1 MLRRCPAE
9 WTRVLC
15 VSISEHA
22 VLRSMHCYKQV
33 TLSTSE
39 TPVKEGLR
47 RTFEMIT
54 RRHCFQRL
62 HFVVKLMCAVKA
74 YFVLDAEQSIAAAIF
89 AEGLD
94 AVGIWF
100 VRECL
105 FVFYAEHNNK
115 IERGLGT

>member
-1 MLRRCPAE
+1 M
-9 WTRVLC
+9 
-15 VSISEHA
+15 SISEHA

-94 AVGIWF
+94 A
-100 VRECL
+100 ENCL
-105 FVFYAEHNNK
+105 PTEYSGYASSAAAAVAAAAAA
-115 IERGLGT
+115 